1 MSGSHS
7 QHERAYLLQLTK
19 IEESLLQV
27 HEKKSELLLKNRQA
41 PPNRRERR
49 DPRLPLGRQETT
61 LLYVREKDPDYPLLP
76 FQKMEESIR
85 SRREDGAHSNL
96 QKEKSDLQTS
106 LRKRSGKSPS
116 SWSTTG
122 RESRSPKLVEVKEE
136 SLFVAESSFTSW

>member
-1 MSGSHS
+1 MAPTPSTKGHISS
-7 QHERAYLLQLTK
+7 SLQK
-19 IEESLLQV
+19 KEESLLQV
-27 HEKKSELLLKNRQA
+27 HEKKVNSFSKTDRPRQTV
-41 PPNRRERR
+41 EKEET
-49 DPRLPLGRQETT
+49 PRLPLGRQETT

-106 LRKRSGKSPS
+106 LQKRSGKSPI